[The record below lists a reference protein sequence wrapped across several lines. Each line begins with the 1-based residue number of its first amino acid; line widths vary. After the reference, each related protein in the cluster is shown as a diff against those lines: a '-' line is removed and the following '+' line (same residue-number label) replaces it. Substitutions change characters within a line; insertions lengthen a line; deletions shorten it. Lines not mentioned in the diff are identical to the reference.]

1 MRSGVLSAA
10 IGSLGLLAGC
20 SGTAATAPS
29 GASSSSELSIADTH
43 VHAIERAGPNGGVLL
58 ATHDGLWIAEGDE
71 LSQVGP
77 QIDLMGFGVV
87 DATTYR
93 ASGHPGPGVDL
104 AEPVGLIETRDAGQT
119 WSALSRAGE
128 SDFHLLEAYDTITV
142 GFDGVL
148 RSSTDGKEW
157 QEAEAPDGLIDV
169 ALAPSG
175 RDLLATT
182 EDGLLIS
189 PDEGKSWGPVSSAP
203 PIVLLDWADTST
215 VVGISNNGGVHISTD
230 GGATWAERDQL
241 DEGIQAMSAGRTP
254 EGDIELLIA
263 EEAAFR
269 AVTIP

>member
-1 MRSGVLSAA
+1 MSAA
-10 IGSLGLLAGC
+10 LGSVLLAGC
-20 SGTAATAPS
+20 GGTADTTSS
-29 GASSSSELSIADTH
+29 GASASSELSIADTH
-43 VHAIERAGPNGGVLL
+43 VHAIERAGPDGGVLL
-58 ATHDGLWIAEGDE
+58 ATHDGLWVAEGDE

-104 AEPVGLIETRDAGQT
+104 AEPVGLIESRDAGQT

-128 SDFHLLEAYDTITV
+128 SDFHLLEANDMITV
-142 GFDGVL
+142 GLDGAL
-148 RSSTDGKEW
+148 RSSADGQEW
-157 QEAEAPDGLIDV
+157 QEADAPDGLLDL

-175 RDLLATT
+175 RTLLATT
-182 EDGLLIS
+182 EDGLLVS
-189 PDEGKSWGPVSSAP
+189 QDEGATWNPVPSVP
-203 PIVLLDWADTST
+203 PLVLLDWADTNT
-215 VVGISNNGGVHISTD
+215 VVGISNDGGVHISTD
-230 GGATWAERDQL
+230 GGATWEERDQL
-241 DEGIQAMSAGRTP
+241 NSAIQTMSAGRTP

>member
-1 MRSGVLSAA
+1 MRARVLSAA
-10 IGSLGLLAGC
+10 LGSVLLAGC
-20 SGTAATAPS
+20 GGTADTTSS
-29 GASSSSELSIADTH
+29 GASSSPGLSIADTH
-43 VHAIERAGPNGGVLL
+43 VHAIERAGPNGSVLL

-104 AEPVGLIETRDAGQT
+104 AEPVGLIETRDSGQT
-119 WSALSRAGE
+119 WSALSRAGD
-128 SDFHLLEAYDTITV
+128 SDFHLLEANDTITV
-142 GFDGVL
+142 GFDGAL
-148 RSSTDGKEW
+148 RSSTDGQEW
-157 QEAEAPDGLIDV
+157 QEVEAPEGLLDV

-175 RDLLATT
+175 RKLLATT
-182 EDGLLIS
+182 KDGLLVS
-189 PDEGKSWGPVSSAP
+189 PDEGQTWSPVPSAP
-203 PIVLLDWADTST
+203 QVVLLDWADAKT
-215 VVGISNNGGVHISTD
+215 VVGLSNDGGVHTSVD

-263 EEAAFR
+263 Q
-269 AVTIP
+269 VDDYLSMVIP